1 MRTYYGSRISAN
13 QTVTPEGYLIC
24 LNVPIARTGIQQY
37 LRSELELDG
46 DPNALVDIMRT
57 EDEVFS
63 TATIASFEGKT
74 VTGDHPPTGV
84 NADNV
89 TAYDCGHVQNVRR
102 GQGEEND
109 LLIADLFITS
119 KWLIEAIQNG
129 RREVSC
135 GYDCEYVQ
143 DESGQ
148 MFQRSIRGNHV
159 AVVPAGRA
167 GPRVAIKDSD
177 PGSKMTNERG
187 KTIMANK
194 KTSLLARLFSHAVKD
209 MAPDEISDAVEE
221 ISAANSTSG
230 DESTQAPAPAPAPAS
245 DDCAAKDG
253 GEMLAQVLAAINNLG
268 DQIKALVAAP
278 HDSQPAAAD
287 PLDAL
292 AAEIAQ
298 KNDTPSDQEASVTV
312 PAEDIPKDAEPD
324 GTAADED
331 GPVAASSTLPENP
344 IPGADRAIAIAAINA
359 IKPVIA
365 ALPENQRKVA
375 SDKAAT
381 EIRKMIGRDAKPK
394 TNGYAGIVG
403 TMNQAAKN
411 RAKDTAPKADD
422 GKLGR
427 DIMASR
433 NPHYKAKA

>member
-1 MRTYYGSRISAN
+1 MRAYYGSRISAN

-46 DPNALVDIMRT
+46 DPNALVDIMRA

-63 TATIASFEGKT
+63 AATIASFEGKT

-102 GQGEEND
+102 GQGEESD

-143 DESGQ
+143 DETGQ

-167 GPRVAIKDSD
+167 GPRVAIKDSVL
-177 PGSKMTNERG
+177 GSKTTNERG
-187 KTIMANK
+187 KPIMSNK
-194 KTSLLARLFSHAVKD
+194 KNSLMARLFSHAVKD
-209 MAPDEISDAVEE
+209 MAPEEISDAVEE
-221 ISAANSTSG
+221 ISASNSASA
-230 DESTQAPAPAPAPAS
+230 DEPTPAPAPAATPS
-245 DDCAAKDG
+245 DDDCAAKDG
-253 GEMLAQVLAAINNLG
+253 NEILAQVLAAITNLSE
-268 DQIKALVAAP
+268 QIKALVAAP
-278 HDSQPAAAD
+278 RDSQPAAD

-292 AAEIAQ
+292 AAEITGQ
-298 KNDTPSDQEASVTV
+298 KNDTPADQEASVTV

-324 GTAADED
+324 GDTADED
-331 GPVAASSTLPENP
+331 GPVAAASTLPENP

-365 ALPENQRKVA
+365 ALPENQRRVA

-394 TNGYAGIVG
+394 TNGYVGIVG
-403 TMNQAAKN
+403 TMNQAAKS
-411 RAKDTAPKADD
+411 RAKDTAPKMDD